1 MSEQMIKKASLV
13 IAATAALVLTATV
26 ASAAGGGGPA
36 LKTQKWSFNGPT
48 GTYDRAQVQ
57 RGYQVYSEV
66 CAGCHSLKYVRFGNL
81 PAIGFSEA
89 QAKAIAAEF
98 EAEDGPDDDG
108 EMYMRPARLSDTL
121 PSPFA
126 NDKAARASNNGALP
140 PDLSLMAK
148 ARVGGADYIYSL
160 LTGYSDAPEGH
171 EVAEGMNYNAWFPGT
186 QIAMAPPV
194 SDDGVEYV
202 DGTAATADQQA
213 KDVSAFLMWA
223 AEPKLEDRHRIGLK
237 TMIFLIILTGLF
249 WLVKRR
255 VWADAH

>member
-1 MSEQMIKKASLV
+1 MSLNMIKKASVAL
-13 IAATAALVLTATV
+13 AATLVLSASAAL
-26 ASAAGGGGPA
+26 AAGGGGPA
-36 LKTQKWSFNGPT
+36 LKTQDWSFNGPM
-48 GTYDRAQVQ
+48 GTFDRAQVQ
-57 RGYQVYSEV
+57 RGYQVYAEV

-89 QAKAIAAEF
+89 EAKAIAAEF

-108 EMYMRPARLSDTL
+108 EMFMRPARLSDAF

-140 PDLSLMAK
+140 PDLSLIAK
-148 ARVGGADYIYSL
+148 ARVGGADYVYSL
-160 LTGYSDAPEGH
+160 LMGYSDAPEGH

-223 AEPKLEDRHRIGLK
+223 AEPKLEDRHRTGLK
-237 TMIFLIILTGLF
+237 TMIFLIILTFLF

-255 VWADAH
+255 VWKDAH

>member
-1 MSEQMIKKASLV
+1 MSVQMIKKASLAF
-13 IAATAALVLTATV
+13 AATAALVLTATV

-36 LKTQKWSFNGPT
+36 LKTQKWSFDGPM
-48 GTYDRAQVQ
+48 GSYDRAQVQ

-81 PAIGFSEA
+81 LDIGFSEA

-108 EMYMRPARLSDTL
+108 EI
-121 PSPFA
+121 F
-126 NDKAARASNNGALP
+126 
-140 PDLSLMAK
+140 
-148 ARVGGADYIYSL
+148 SL

-194 SDDGVEYV
+194 SDEGVEYV
-202 DGTAATADQQA
+202 DGTAATVDQQS

-223 AEPKLEDRHRIGLK
+223 AEPKLEDRHRTGLK